1 MKVSN
6 FCFDEGAHNKDAKK
20 HPYRW
25 IRMLFYTMRGS
36 YAPFFASSFLARL
49 MADRTPLME
58 AMEML

>member
-1 MKVSN
+1 MEVGN
-6 FCFDEGAHNKDAKK
+6 FRFDKGAHNKDAKK
-20 HPYRW
+20 HPYPT
-25 IRMLFYTMRGS
+25 IRMLFYVRKVD